1 MTLGVCLQKV
11 VDFPVSLVPLSLT
24 LIQLGN
30 MAEMDVLLVILR
42 SISRVRM
49 ILIIV
54 ILDGYVLVRLVVMK
68 KVRIV
73 FMAISLYGQT
83 KIKTPNI
90 MAFQN

>member
-1 MTLGVCLQKV
+1 MQDKLVGLKGAIENVADKNVEVAAKV
-11 VDFPVSLVPLSLT
+11 
-24 LIQLGN
+24 LGN
-30 MAEMDVLLVILR
+30 MVEMDVLLVILR

-54 ILDGYVLVRLVVMK
+54 ILDGYVSVRLVVMK
-68 KVRIV
+68 KVRII

-83 KIKTPNI
+83 KTKTPNI

>member
-1 MTLGVCLQKV
+1 MTLGVWLQKV
-11 VDFPVSLVPLSLT
+11 VDFPVSLVLLLLI

-30 MAEMDVLLVILR
+30 MVEMDVLLVILR

-49 ILIIV
+49 ILIIA
-54 ILDGYVLVRLVVMK
+54 ILDGCVLVRLVVMK
-68 KVRIV
+68 RVRIV

-83 KIKTPNI
+83 KIKTLNI